1 MTKSPDE
8 YESAQCG
15 GPYCRPWRPA
25 LSRKYASAVASAAG
39 SAGGLRWLCK
49 RPVLAGV
56 PTYWHLYPP
65 PCRPQ
70 NGRLPYK
77 RKHAIIARFLFAAR
91 FARYARYLK
100 QKLFRGTPPPGRTG
114 GFRNS
119 PSFPSKTIAWTLC
132 VSRRFLCVS
141 AFCRAHTARHGAY
154 TVFEGKAGYLCRTR
168 RGGKFFRAKT
178 GCQSCPVQRAPPN
191 TDRSLLRGRAA
202 LAAIKHSAASYRPR
216 GRPP

>member
-56 PTYWHLYPP
+56 PTYWHLYP
-65 PCRPQ
+65 RPAV
-70 NGRLPYK
+70 RK
-77 RKHAIIARFLFAAR
+77 REIAVQTEAR
-91 FARYARYLK
+91 HHCTLLVRGPIRPVCPVFEAKAFSRDASAR
-100 QKLFRGTPPPGRTG
+100 Q
-114 GFRNS
+114 
-119 PSFPSKTIAWTLC
+119 
-132 VSRRFLCVS
+132 SRRFPQLS
-141 AFCRAHTARHGAY
+141 PLPTARHGAY

>member
-25 LSRKYASAVASAAG
+25 LSKKMQAPLPAPPAQPAACVGSVRGLFWRASQRTG
-39 SAGGLRWLCK
+39 ICIP
-49 RPVLAGV
+49 RP
-56 PTYWHLYPP
+56 
-65 PCRPQ
+65 
-70 NGRLPYK
+70 
-77 RKHAIIARFLFAAR
+77 AAR
-91 FARYARYLK
+91 KREIAVQTEARHHCTLLVRGPIRPICPVFEAKAFSRDTSAR
-100 QKLFRGTPPPGRTG
+100 Q
-114 GFRNS
+114 
-119 PSFPSKTIAWTLC
+119 
-132 VSRRFLCVS
+132 SRRFPQLSPLPLKNNRLGRFAFPGDLLYIS

-154 TVFEGKAGYLCRTR
+154 TVFEGKAGYLYRTR

>member
-1 MTKSPDE
+1 MVL
-8 YESAQCG
+8 SAL
-15 GPYCRPWRPA
+15 RPSLSSAVLA
-25 LSRKYASAVASAAG
+25 LQSLSDSYVFFGYVDQLLLGEELAGAGVTPVLDYFARDVELGLAAPLWVVRDASA
-39 SAGGLRWLCK
+39 R
-49 RPVLAGV
+49 
-56 PTYWHLYPP
+56 
-65 PCRPQ
+65 Q
-70 NGRLPYK
+70 
-77 RKHAIIARFLFAAR
+77 
-91 FARYARYLK
+91 
-100 QKLFRGTPPPGRTG
+100 
-114 GFRNS
+114 
-119 PSFPSKTIAWTLC
+119 
-132 VSRRFLCVS
+132 SRRFPQLSPLPLKNNRLGRFAFPGDLLYIS